1 MNDKILNLIE
11 RFFFLSKE
19 LSRKYKENEYNIFE
33 IKNKENI
40 INLQILV
47 WENTINL
54 YLGKENIQI
63 IDDWFIKNEVDYKEL
78 ESFLNTLFYSE
89 IVEDLAYDKNNVLKS
104 FSYNLYNGK
113 EEKILH
119 GKRNWS
125 LIDTFTKLY
134 HKNNNYKSL
143 STDKPKKKATKHFQ
157 P

>member
-1 MNDKILNLIE
+1 MNDRILHLIE

-19 LSRKYKENEYNIFE
+19 LSRKYKENNYNIFE

-63 IDDWFIKNEVDYKEL
+63 IDDWFIKNEVDYKDL
-78 ESFLNTLFYSE
+78 ESFLNILFYSE
-89 IVEDLAYDKNNVLKS
+89 IDEDIAYSKNNVLKS
-104 FSYNLYNGK
+104 FSYKLYNGK
-113 EEKILH
+113 EEKILQ

-125 LIDTFTKLY
+125 LIDTFTELY
-134 HKNNNYKSL
+134 HKKNNYKSIV
-143 STDKPKKKATKHFQ
+143 
-157 P
+157 